1 MTRPRG
7 LHRAAVSLSRGDGY
21 TIRMTDD
28 DTATKADPD
37 DDAQAKAQ
45 QEQEEVEEAKKV
57 MEELEEG
64 DPPENLEDWPGGK
77 AKYQTY
83 GGPDSGEGGYEDGAT
98 AKLGPSNLRHHE
110 DGSVTI
116 DGEEVDDPDE
126 YKGEPIPGG
135 PSDPDAPPDPAMIGQ
150 DGDDEGSDSDSDSD
164 SDADSDSDDDRG

>member
-1 MTRPRG
+1 
-7 LHRAAVSLSRGDGY
+7 
-21 TIRMTDD
+21 MTDD
-28 DTATKADPD
+28 DSATRAEPD
-37 DDAQAKAQ
+37 DDATTKAQ
-45 QEQEEVEEAKKV
+45 QEEEEVEEAKKV

-64 DPPENLEDWPGGK
+64 DPPEKLEDWPGGK

-150 DGDDEGSDSDSDSD
+150 EKEDEESDSDSGA
-164 SDADSDSDDDRG
+164 DADGVPGSDDR

>member
-1 MTRPRG
+1 
-7 LHRAAVSLSRGDGY
+7 
-21 TIRMTDD
+21 MTDD
-28 DTATKADPD
+28 NDDDDAATKA
-37 DDAQAKAQ
+37 QS
-45 QEQEEVEEAKKV
+45 EEEEVEEAKKV

-64 DPPENLEDWPGGK
+64 DPPDKLEDWPGGK

-83 GGPDSGEGGYEDGAT
+83 GGPDSGDGGYEDGAT

-110 DGSVTI
+110 DGSVTV

-150 DGDDEGSDSDSDSD
+150 ENDEDESDEDSGDTDD
-164 SDADSDSDDDRG
+164 SDASDDADDSDEDSGGEDDERRDEAR